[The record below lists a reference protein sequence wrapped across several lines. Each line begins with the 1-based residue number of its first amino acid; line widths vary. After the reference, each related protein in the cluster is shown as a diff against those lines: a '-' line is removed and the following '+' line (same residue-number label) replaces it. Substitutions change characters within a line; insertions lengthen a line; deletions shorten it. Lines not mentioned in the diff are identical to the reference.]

1 MQTTVLYLGYVVLI
15 LLFSTAYNT
24 SLIYCFVIWCLH
36 TNKRRPCSS
45 TLSGHPS
52 SSISPLY
59 IYPTISQ
66 LNTISAHIGAKH
78 VPTSLVVAMHAPQR
92 ALQRARKA
100 GPPKTWLGV
109 DDSLP
114 LGRAGAEAVGLS
126 DRVHPKWWPL
136 NKREKDDEPVSI
148 SRSIKLSV
156 KHICFQ
162 LKRDE

>member
-1 MQTTVLYLGYVVLI
+1 M
-15 LLFSTAYNT
+15 
-24 SLIYCFVIWCLH
+24 
-36 TNKRRPCSS
+36 
-45 TLSGHPS
+45 
-52 SSISPLY
+52 
-59 IYPTISQ
+59 YPTISQ
-66 LNTISAHIGAKH
+66 LNTISVHIGAKH

-92 ALQRARKA
+92 AFQRARKA

-114 LGRAGAEAVGLS
+114 LGRAGAEAVGLP

-148 SRSIKLSV
+148 SRSILFSV